1 MNKTELI
8 FLGII
13 TVILI
18 ICLFQIPEYSFVF
31 LFLLALA
38 IIYLLMNLLARFRT
52 KYENRTLS
60 ILFCIVGII
69 LFIVYFVNSVFMDF
83 TNKGTASDGLL
94 ILALFSITMF
104 LGWFFEEKNGKS

>member
-8 FLGII
+8 F
-13 TVILI
+13 TVIVTAILLV
-18 ICLFQIPEYSFVF
+18 CLSKIPQYSFVF

-38 IIYLLMNLLARFRT
+38 IIYLLMNLLANFRT

-60 ILFCIVGII
+60 ILFCIIGII

-83 TNKGTASDGLL
+83 TNKGATGDSFL
-94 ILALFSITMF
+94 ILALFTMAMF
-104 LGWFFEEKNGKS
+104 LGWFFEEKKGES

>member
-8 FLGII
+8 FLAIA

-18 ICLFQIPEYSFVF
+18 ICLSKMPQYSFVF

-38 IIYLLMNLLARFRT
+38 IIYLLMILLAKYRT

-60 ILFCIVGII
+60 IIFSIIGVI

-83 TNKGTASDGLL
+83 TNKGSSADSLL
-94 ILALFSITMF
+94 ILVLFAITIF
-104 LGWFFEEKNGKS
+104 LGWFFEEKKDDS

>member
-8 FLGII
+8 FLGIV
-13 TVILI
+13 TVILL
-18 ICLFQIPEYSFVF
+18 ICLSKMPEYSFVF

-38 IIYLLMNLLARFRT
+38 IIYLLMILLAKLRT

-60 ILFCIVGII
+60 ILFCVAGIV

-83 TNKGTASDGLL
+83 TNKGSTTDSFL
-94 ILALFSITMF
+94 ILGLFIIAIF